1 MDAPRVTINNHRMT
15 NVQVT
20 GGDVVQGIRRNV
32 DLGIDGAPQA
42 PYESAPPL
50 KPLRYTPG
58 LKCDAALEAL
68 RPERDMKHQA
78 LSGGD
83 NWRRM
88 LINAPQTYQGS
99 FADADM
105 QKFRPDPVPNAME
118 DPWFVSRLPDQQMPY
133 DFGGYAYQQDALSQI
148 KMRNRRFQQSCA
160 MEGMQ
165 GAPAPP
171 PMFRGPVLQP
181 PAAQPQM
188 TEAMMMGMGDE
199 LAMINQDL
207 NMTRKATRPFVP
219 VNDAAYFDLQ
229 RQVNLLETMPTQP
242 VRAPR
247 VNVDEILSTDQLP
260 APSKRAPKEE
270 APAAP
275 KPAVKASVGIAD
287 QIAIRSYVLGKSIGK
302 TAE

>member
-1 MDAPRVTINNHRMT
+1 
-15 NVQVT
+15 
-20 GGDVVQGIRRNV
+20 
-32 DLGIDGAPQA
+32 
-42 PYESAPPL
+42 
-50 KPLRYTPG
+50 
-58 LKCDAALEAL
+58 
-68 RPERDMKHQA
+68 
-78 LSGGD
+78 
-83 NWRRM
+83 
-88 LINAPQTYQGS
+88 
-99 FADADM
+99 
-105 QKFRPDPVPNAME
+105 
-118 DPWFVSRLPDQQMPY
+118 
-133 DFGGYAYQQDALSQI
+133 
-148 KMRNRRFQQSCA
+148 

-188 TEAMMMGMGDE
+188 TEAMM
-199 LAMINQDL
+199 NQDL